1 MAVCNAG
8 AISPAQPGLV
18 DRARCLECF
27 ECADA
32 CPTQALSRIG
42 RAWSVDDIVREVTR
56 YRPFYDRSNGGVT
69 LSGGEPMQHMEF
81 AAELLAQLRENRIH
95 TLIQTSGLFPLE
107 PFLTRVLPNTNRIHF
122 DIKLVDRAS
131 HRRYCGVDNAGIL
144 SNFERIL
151 EEAERTATECF
162 PSTPLIPG
170 ITDTDA
176 NILALAQLF
185 SRLGV
190 QMLILHRNNPAW
202 MPKCISLGTTP
213 SDALGP
219 RIGSLYDV
227 HRADEI
233 EQVFLDH
240 GVGVSFQ

>member
-8 AISPAQPGLV
+8 AISPAHPEFI
-18 DRARCLECF
+18 DRARCSGCLA
-27 ECADA
+27 CADA
-32 CPTQALSRIG
+32 CPTQALSRVG
-42 RAWSVDDIVREVTR
+42 RECSVDEIVRQVSR
-56 YRPFYDRSNGGVT
+56 YRPFYKRSNGGVT
-69 LSGGEPMQHMEF
+69 LSGGEPMLHMEF
-81 AAELLAQLRENRIH
+81 SEELLARLREDGIH
-95 TLIQTSGLFPLE
+95 TLVQTSGLFPLD
-107 PFLTRVLPNTNRIHF
+107 PFLGRILPNTNRIHF
-122 DIKLVDRAS
+122 DIKLVDRAL
-131 HRRYCGVDNAGIL
+131 HRRYCGVDNARIL

-151 EEAERTATECF
+151 AEAERTATECL

-170 ITDTDA
+170 ITDTDD
-176 NILALAQLF
+176 NVVALARLF

-190 QMLILHRNNPAW
+190 SGAILHLNNPAW
-202 MPKCISLGTTP
+202 LPKCISLGTKP

-227 HRADEI
+227 QKASEI